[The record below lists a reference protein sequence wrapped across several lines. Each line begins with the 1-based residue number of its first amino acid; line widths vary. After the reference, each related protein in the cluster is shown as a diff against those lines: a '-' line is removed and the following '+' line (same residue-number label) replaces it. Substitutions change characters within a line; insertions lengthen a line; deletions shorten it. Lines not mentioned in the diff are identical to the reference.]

1 MVCIYPGVFSGSDD
15 ECSGRN
21 FHPKIHKERS
31 AMNGVTMSY
40 ITNFVVSVL
49 RDGRE
54 VKAEFSDI
62 RLCLVS
68 KKQFGQDRIFGSRQ
82 LALRKK
88 PHHLM

>member
-1 MVCIYPGVFSGSDD
+1 
-15 ECSGRN
+15 
-21 FHPKIHKERS
+21 
-31 AMNGVTMSY
+31 MSY
-40 ITNFVVSVL
+40 ITNLVVSVL

-88 PHHLM
+88 PRHLI